1 MVETASI
8 GERLAALE
16 ERTASKPKGILDR
29 VKEWG
34 GIVSLFIALGYTFP
48 LGLWDRFMI
57 SPQEAEQ
64 RKIGAARSIVLQSA
78 QLVGDFGRT
87 ISAIQDPRLRTMVS
101 RAYNTQLQILMAS
114 NSTILAQFAGRL
126 EPQEILV
133 LAYDYQMTGNIDR
146 AVSLYEV
153 SLEKA
158 QDDYLRGEILRLKAQ
173 ALFIPSPSQDLSG
186 GRAAFREAAA
196 HAENAHSLAGIGSR
210 ISALSDWG
218 SAELLAGDW
227 KCGQDR
233 MTEALGSAERQ
244 WRALRRRRNQH
255 DANATNAIVKSHQT
269 NRPAG
274 DRLLG

>member
-1 MVETASI
+1 
-8 GERLAALE
+8 
-16 ERTASKPKGILDR
+16 
-29 VKEWG
+29 
-34 GIVSLFIALGYTFP
+34 
-48 LGLWDRFMI
+48 
-57 SPQEAEQ
+57 
-64 RKIGAARSIVLQSA
+64 
-78 QLVGDFGRT
+78 
-87 ISAIQDPRLRTMVS
+87 MVS

-114 NSTILAQFAGRL
+114 NSTILTQFAGRL

-133 LAYDYQMTGNIDR
+133 LAYDYQMIGNIDR

-153 SLEKA
+153 ALEKA

-173 ALFIPSPSQDLSG
+173 ALFIPSPSQDLIG

-233 MTEALGSAERQ
+233 MTEALA
-244 WRALRRRRNQH
+244 ALN
-255 DANATNAIVKSHQT
+255 AN
-269 NRPAG
+269 G
-274 DRLLG
+274 GLLGDDGISMMQMLQMQLSKATKRIDQPAIGCLADDNTVDAAQAR